1 MFIARW
7 VQKLTKLQHK
17 ASTIQTV
24 AEN

>member
-1 MFIARW
+1 MFIAGW